1 MVRCVDL
8 PRDGDPAEV
17 PPLEVAEVFESALS
31 LLAQF
36 AGRLDVALEL
46 QRPLGLDAL
55 ARGVGAVA
63 DHPVGRGRGE
73 PSLAC
78 GSGAGPAGVVQLP
91 ELFRLLGRDHF

>member
-55 ARGVGAVA
+55 ARGVGGSS
-63 DHPVGRGRGE
+63 GRPWARRTQ
-73 PSLAC
+73 P
-78 GSGAGPAGVVQLP
+78 GVRQRRRSSRRRTASRTL
-91 ELFRLLGRDHF
+91 